1 MAKYIFIARNTV
13 PFANPAGLV
22 VYRIAKALSDLGH
35 DVDIFSLN
43 KPTGEQ
49 KIPEWLTDGDK
60 IHIKSFDLTKKNNIS
75 VYLRFILTLFSKI
88 KKELKENKFIYIVT
102 HTNPLYTHWVG
113 FLCKLFFYKRVK
125 WISSFTDPYVR
136 SPFSGYAKFT
146 VGTGIRI
153 LEQKLSF
160 YFSEKIIFVTDTMKN
175 YICRENKSALNKSIV
190 IPFFYLKDWEKRIL
204 NCNADRQS
212 RDDQRLIIMHAG
224 SIYGNRDAS
233 KFLNALEEH
242 ESTILFKNLG
252 VVNQKIQYTSNNI
265 LITNPLPYGEMI
277 SYLKNTDYILIIDSF
292 FDNIK
297 NPYMPSKVVDAMYLH
312 KPIIGITE
320 KNSELDVFLRKTGN
334 ISIPNDRAI
343 ISSVLLKIKRK
354 GTCDFSLYADSNLSD
369 KFREL
374 EC

>member
-1 MAKYIFIARNTV
+1 
-13 PFANPAGLV
+13 
-22 VYRIAKALSDLGH
+22 
-35 DVDIFSLN
+35 
-43 KPTGEQ
+43 
-49 KIPEWLTDGDK
+49 
-60 IHIKSFDLTKKNNIS
+60 
-75 VYLRFILTLFSKI
+75 
-88 KKELKENKFIYIVT
+88 
-102 HTNPLYTHWVG
+102 
-113 FLCKLFFYKRVK
+113 
-125 WISSFTDPYVR
+125 
-136 SPFSGYAKFT
+136 
-146 VGTGIRI
+146 
-153 LEQKLSF
+153 
-160 YFSEKIIFVTDTMKN
+160 MKN

-320 KNSELDVFLRKTGN
+320 KNSELAVFLRKTGN